1 MMLAVGNLRA
11 KCEYEDKHKVSGKER
26 VKEKWSS
33 TLCGN
38 PSVLLCD
45 AYNCFSDM
53 THNFGSDLGKMTF
66 VSRLLMTSFHDLITD
81 STLKLFST
89 HSVNCPDLRW
99 FKAHAGDY
107 VDDKGNPLD
116 SNKTL
121 LVFANNVDGGL
132 KVKMVEKG
140 SVFSRL
146 ATPGPNG
153 KGVSSGPEDVK
164 PGPSNTQTKG
174 SGQGISKVSKSE
186 KPQIR
191 HGPHDECMRHVRQ
204 ALKDFQESERNE
216 VREMVSNLFLEMWE
230 KSMRR
235 TSGDYTDGDTAD
247 VDHTDDNVEFHNR
260 EEFNDDVGFTD
271 DGQDCTPSSKR
282 RRRTDDE

>member
-89 HSVNCPDLRW
+89 YS
-99 FKAHAGDY
+99 
-107 VDDKGNPLD
+107 
-116 SNKTL
+116 
-121 LVFANNVDGGL
+121 
-132 KVKMVEKG
+132 
-140 SVFSRL
+140 
-146 ATPGPNG
+146 
-153 KGVSSGPEDVK
+153 
-164 PGPSNTQTKG
+164 
-174 SGQGISKVSKSE
+174 
-186 KPQIR
+186 
-191 HGPHDECMRHVRQ
+191 
-204 ALKDFQESERNE
+204 ESEGSHHSAHHVLDGVPVVLGSRSATTWVDQEDSVDTRRVLKILILKINE
-216 VREMVSNLFLEMWE
+216 DMVVILHIM
-230 KSMRR
+230 KS
-235 TSGDYTDGDTAD
+235 
-247 VDHTDDNVEFHNR
+247 
-260 EEFNDDVGFTD
+260 
-271 DGQDCTPSSKR
+271 
-282 RRRTDDE
+282 